1 MSLGLEQRA
10 SLGWIGF
17 LRAIAGG
24 ILLSAG
30 VGKLS
35 MKFDAPA
42 LIAQLADWR
51 LSGHSFGWA
60 ASLAE
65 QHVLPRAELFTN
77 LVIIGEL
84 GVGLLLLLGLASRL
98 AAFTALLMHLSY
110 FLVSREDINLLL
122 VGIHLAVLVT
132 AGGRA
137 LGLDLV
143 VKRKLSWWF
152 LG

>member
-1 MSLGLEQRA
+1 MSFGLEERA

-30 VGKLS
+30 IGKVAA
-35 MKFDAPA
+35 KFDAPA

-60 ASLAE
+60 SSLVD
-65 QHVLPRAELFTN
+65 QYVVPRADLFTN
-77 LVIIGEL
+77 LVMIGEI
-84 GVGLLLLLGLASRL
+84 GVGLLLLVGLASRL
-98 AAFTALLMHLSY
+98 AAFAALLMNLSY

-122 VGIHLAVLVT
+122 IGIHLAVLVT

-137 LGLDLV
+137 LGLDV
-143 VKRKLSWWF
+143 AIKRKLPWWF